1 MTSATAG
8 APKLLPD
15 VPDIGQT
22 FARRGGSVAL
32 AVIYKSFPEM
42 SASLQHNLKLAFR
55 ASIHHLESGLAVGC
69 KRAPDSRN
77 FDRLLCAYSS
87 PRAAYDIMN
96 EADAMYAH
104 ALFAL
109 KDRNLGTLEANFAT
123 NICDLLDFIQDHGW
137 SLASDIEAGRIWS
150 YERPEDPETEAA
162 EAALNTAL
170 GGPDPSRANEV
181 RELLGRAFSVP
192 LLWPRMKLVITV
204 TGGNFEAATVR
215 LRRLLC
221 GVPIYSPF
229 YASTEGLLGVN
240 ICPSQDGVPEYLL
253 DAGSMVFEFLQL
265 REAGSNNAHEHAT
278 LRAWEV
284 EVGHAYEILVT
295 TRGGLCRYRMGDVV
309 RVVGKLGQMPLVSLE
324 GRTGKYLPLPDGQL
338 PDFVFTRSLAKTA
351 IAEKVRAAVLLQ
363 LQENAFSQRSLQL
376 CIEEDLGQE
385 VSQRDVLDWDAA
397 LRSESEGYT
406 ALREA
411 GRLGVPVLHRAPR
424 GAFRLVRQRF
434 ASSMSTAHGPPVSLS
449 QVKMPLVLQGML
461 AHELSAMS
469 HKGAVETGR

>member
-1 MTSATAG
+1 MARPVT
-8 APKLLPD
+8 LPPPRS
-15 VPDIGQT
+15 VLH
-22 FARRGGSVAL
+22 RG
-32 AVIYKSFPEM
+32 
-42 SASLQHNLKLAFR
+42 
-55 ASIHHLESGLAVGC
+55 
-69 KRAPDSRN
+69 RN

-150 YERPEDPETEAA
+150 YERPEDLETEAA

-170 GGPDPSRANEV
+170 GGPDPSRAKEV

-229 YASTEGLLGVN
+229 YASTEGLLGIN

-309 RVVGKLGQMPLVSLE
+309 RVVGNLPSWLAFAKLLGLVESPWQQKPRNLADCQASWVRCLWSHWRVVLASTSPCQMVSL
-324 GRTGKYLPLPDGQL
+324 
-338 PDFVFTRSLAKTA
+338 RSPAS
-351 IAEKVRAAVLLQ
+351 AEL
-363 LQENAFSQRSLQL
+363 
-376 CIEEDLGQE
+376 
-385 VSQRDVLDWDAA
+385 
-397 LRSESEGYT
+397 
-406 ALREA
+406 
-411 GRLGVPVLHRAPR
+411 
-424 GAFRLVRQRF
+424 
-434 ASSMSTAHGPPVSLS
+434 
-449 QVKMPLVLQGML
+449 
-461 AHELSAMS
+461 
-469 HKGAVETGR
+469 